1 MKIIVIADSHGNIA
15 NLKHVMEFG
24 KKIKVGAVI
33 HCGDWDNVKAV
44 ETVLLSGI
52 PLYTVLGNADID
64 PKIAKKLEVKS
75 KKFTQNYLEFEL
87 DNKRIGVV
95 HNVDFLPKVDILFC
109 GHSHKQY
116 KKDNIVN
123 PGALEYG
130 INFAIFDTKTDEL
143 EFIHE

>member
-1 MKIIVIADSHGNIA
+1 
-15 NLKHVMEFG
+15 
-24 KKIKVGAVI
+24 
-33 HCGDWDNVKAV
+33 
-44 ETVLLSGI
+44 
-52 PLYTVLGNADID
+52 
-64 PKIAKKLEVKS
+64 
-75 KKFTQNYLEFEL
+75 
-87 DNKRIGVV
+87 V